1 MPACPFEKIHP
12 SVLVKDHTFF
22 MTHAFNLAI
31 DAWNADEVPV
41 GAVIVHQGEI
51 ISSAHNQTRKQTDPT
66 AHAEMIAI
74 TMAAKKLGDWRLN
87 ECQLYVTKEPCPMC
101 SGATITSRIGKVFF
115 GLKDPKMGCL
125 GGALSLHLLENSN
138 HKPEVTGGIFN
149 EPCEAIIQ
157 AFFQNQRIKSPLDQ
171 STI

>member
-1 MPACPFEKIHP
+1 MHCCPFEKIHP
-12 SVLVKDHTFF
+12 SALKKDPNYY
-22 MTHAFNLAI
+22 MSHAFNLAI

-41 GAVIVHQGEI
+41 GAVMVHQQEI
-51 ISSAHNQTRKQTDPT
+51 ISSAHNQTRSQTDPT

-101 SGATITSRIGKVFF
+101 SGAAITARIGKVFY
-115 GLKDPKMGCL
+115 GLGDPKMGCL
-125 GGALSLHLLENSN
+125 GGATNLHELERSN
-138 HKPEVTGGIFN
+138 HKPEVFADVLK

-157 AFFQNQRIKSPLDQ
+157 EFFQKQRTQVSA
-171 STI
+171 